1 MKVLFAV
8 SNENI
13 SEAIIKRYK
22 EKYNELITYKNVYYF
37 NAVIKE
43 LQANKTY
50 DRIVISED
58 LEIFSSSN
66 ELSIDKFLLNK
77 LNRIT
82 DECNNAYNEKV
93 PVIFISSEK
102 RKFASE
108 QLSEYFNL
116 SLYNVLLGNDRTITK
131 ICELIRNPR
140 TKEQALEYYQIDVDA
155 NTKKQ
160 ENDPVSTIEIKN
172 ILRFFRGIAETPE
185 KFSDTFDRIV
195 VQYNDEQLRYIIQKL
210 PMTVKIVLEEN
221 NQNYRNLMSGKNI
234 NSKIIISNEI
244 KNQNKTQAQTQIQNQ
259 EKFQKQMESQNEL
272 QEVDIEKMNMK
283 FDIEKNSEKEF
294 EKNED
299 ILKNINIQKD
309 NIEINDKVKLNEKE
323 EAGKKSDKINQKEN
337 VYEDDELLSKD
348 ILEEYRKQIEDTNI
362 NIDNLKENP
371 ITNKNP
377 FENFLEENN
386 ENSDM
391 ENKQEQQKE
400 IQNNKEKSKALEE
413 VPFKDI
419 DIDNLKYSQSK
430 DKSEYIKPI
439 LDGFIN
445 ENKRIIAFIGSSKN
459 GTSFLVNS
467 VAVLLSSV
475 GVKTAI
481 LDMTTNRNSYYIAT
495 SSDKELKNKASKIL
509 ENLEKGNAEGIEIT
523 KTLSVFTSVPDNGKV
538 YSDAENI
545 YKTLLGEYD
554 LILVD
559 TDFNTNY
566 GFFAGASEIF
576 LVQSLDIL
584 TMQPFTRFLKNLK
597 DENILKDENV
607 KVVINKEIPLRGI
620 SRKVI
625 VGGIS
630 TYNSPTMS
638 YMTKLFDKDTVT
650 VCSIPFDITVYQRYL
665 ENIVYC
671 KYDISGYPKK
681 FIEDLKILSGLVYP
695 KYKTGVKVE
704 NEINNNMFEPKPFK
718 ENNTFDFSK
727 KELKQSTNLN
737 HNSNLTQNLNINN
750 RSNFEYNNQSQNRN
764 QIQNQNTQNNNL
776 ENNFSNDY
784 RNLGGFYGFKNRMSG
799 QNYDIQQNAGFD
811 IETMYKPQNSYQY
824 SYDNQIRQIPFDN
837 AGNRIPNNN
846 LNNYAVGRNYN
857 MYNSPN
863 QNFQTA
869 FYKNGSSIQNSNQ
882 FNQRQNNEGKKRF
895 SEKISDSLNKMK
907 DLFK

>member
-43 LQANKTY
+43 LQSNKTY

-77 LNRIT
+77 LNRII
-82 DECNNAYNEKV
+82 DECSNAYNEKV
-93 PVIFISSEK
+93 PVIFIASEK
-102 RKFASE
+102 RKFGSE

-116 SLYNVLLGNDRTITK
+116 GLYNTLLGNDRTITK
-131 ICELIRNPR
+131 ICELIRTPR

-155 NTKKQ
+155 NIKKQ

-172 ILRFFRGIAETPE
+172 ILRFFRGIAGTPE
-185 KFSDTFDRIV
+185 KFSNTFDRIV

-234 NSKIIISNEI
+234 NSKIVISNEI
-244 KNQNKTQAQTQIQNQ
+244 KNQDQIENKYGPQQLNIEHKVEKIQEKEIEKTENVLENINDQNDNLKENNIKINENEKKAETNNEAINKT
-259 EKFQKQMESQNEL
+259 
-272 QEVDIEKMNMK
+272 
-283 FDIEKNSEKEF
+283 NSEINNNKNDF
-294 EKNED
+294 EDE
-299 ILKNINIQKD
+299 
-309 NIEINDKVKLNEKE
+309 
-323 EAGKKSDKINQKEN
+323 
-337 VYEDDELLSKD
+337 ELLPKD
-348 ILEEYRKQIEDTNI
+348 ILEEYRKQIEDTSI

-371 ITNKNP
+371 IINKNQ
-377 FENFLEENN
+377 FENELKENNINNDKENGKNENQSLEEITF
-386 ENSDM
+386 E
-391 ENKQEQQKE
+391 
-400 IQNNKEKSKALEE
+400 
-413 VPFKDI
+413 DI
-419 DIDNLKYSQSK
+419 DIDSLKHTENK
-430 DKSEYIKPI
+430 DKTEYIKPI
-439 LDGFIN
+439 LDGFLN
-445 ENKRIIAFIGSSKN
+445 ENKRIIAFVGSPKN

-481 LDMTTNRNSYYIAT
+481 LDMTGNRNSYYIAT
-495 SSDKELKNKASKIL
+495 SSDKELKNKASSIL
-509 ENLEKGNAEGIEIT
+509 ENLEKGNAGGIEIT
-523 KTLSVFTSVPDNGKV
+523 KTLSVFTSIPDNGKV
-538 YSDAENI
+538 YSDAENM

-597 DENILKDENV
+597 EEKILKDDNV
-607 KVVINKEIPLRGI
+607 KVVINKEIQLRGI

-630 TYNSPTMS
+630 TYNSPSMS
-638 YMTKLFDKDTVT
+638 YMTKIFDKDKVT

-671 KYDISGYPKK
+671 KYDISGYSKK
-681 FIEDLKILSGLVYP
+681 FIEDLKILAGLVYP

-704 NEINNNMFEPKPFK
+704 NEINTNIFEQRSFK
-718 ENNTFDFSK
+718 ENNPFDLQK
-727 KELKQSTNLN
+727 RDLKQNTNINVNSDQNSNINLN
-737 HNSNLTQNLNINN
+737 QNQNANINS
-750 RSNFEYNNQSQNRN
+750 RMNFEYNNLNKNRN
-764 QIQNQNTQNNNL
+764 NNQNIQNNNL
-776 ENNFSNDY
+776 ENNMKNNFNGDY
-784 RNLGGFYGFKNRMSG
+784 GNLGGFYGFKNRMPN
-799 QNYDIQQNAGFD
+799 QNYDIQQNIGFD
-811 IETMYKPQNSYQY
+811 IETMYKPQNTYQY
-824 SYDNQIRQIPFDN
+824 GNDNLINQTSFDN
-837 AGNRIPNNN
+837 AGNRMPNNN

-863 QNFQTA
+863 QNFQNA
-869 FYKNGSSIQNSNQ
+869 FYQNENYMQNSNQ
-882 FNQRQNNEGKKRF
+882 LNQRQNKEGKKRF